1 MPGFGTRFPGV
12 KLIHNHGAQAETT
25 GETSRLLFRV
35 FRVFRGRDLIVPM
48 KKVAGL
54 ILAAGKSER
63 MGRPKALLPFL
74 GSCFLTHV
82 LTEAAH
88 SNLTDV
94 KVVLGHHAEGIL
106 QALPEIR
113 PRTLVNP
120 DYHNGQL
127 SSLQCGLRHFT
138 SAGLDGVMVFL
149 IDHPMIH
156 RGLVNQLIESFS
168 QNDSSIVIP
177 SFEHRRGHPMIL
189 GAELFTELMAA
200 PLDQGAVSVVR
211 KHSHEI
217 LHLEV
222 NEPGVLVDIDTP
234 EAYDEHVVR
243 LGKA

>member
-1 MPGFGTRFPGV
+1 M
-12 KLIHNHGAQAETT
+12 
-25 GETSRLLFRV
+25 
-35 FRVFRGRDLIVPM
+35 PM

-106 QALPEIR
+106 QALPEIKL
-113 PRTLVNP
+113 RTLVNP

-189 GAELFTELMAA
+189 GVKLFTELLAA

-211 KHSHEI
+211 KHSYEI